1 LGYSHHHLT
10 NKDLKQQRTKMKT
23 FEKHPIHYL
32 QKMQVQI
39 ENVLH
44 MFFQISLS
52 LAYLDAN
59 Y

>member
-1 LGYSHHHLT
+1 
-10 NKDLKQQRTKMKT
+10 MKT